1 MPYIITTINPQGAA
15 EQDSDGRS
23 YYVPT
28 STRTAVATLDEAR
41 MVGVKALP
49 AAMTIGGAG
58 PNIAAT
64 KALYALPQAG
74 GTIGPLPD
82 GTVVEVHQVDN
93 ARLAELAGTTS
104 RLQSGQAKLT
114 SLIVAAFNAR

>member
-28 STRTAVATLDEAR
+28 STRTAVATLNEADLYLQR
-41 MVGVKALP
+41 FDQWQTVDVRNLP
-49 AAMTIGGAG
+49 ES
-58 PNIAAT
+58 
-64 KALYALPQAG
+64 G
-74 GTIGPLPD
+74 GTVGPLPD

>member
-82 GTVVEVHQVDN
+82 GTVIEVEPVDYQTLTDALRGDYMTN
-93 ARLAELAGTTS
+93 AS
-104 RLQSGQAKLT
+104 QSDADV
-114 SLIVAAFNAR
+114 VAAFNAQQ